1 MGTGTYLFECNFYIT
16 SINNGNNGFGFALGG
31 NAIKTEGWQAIATKG
46 SGVTTP
52 RSPNMS
58 WNTSANVQLTHSN
71 GNECTAQIKGTIR
84 ITVAGTIIPQVSL
97 TAAAAGIV
105 QPNSYFKVSRI
116 GSATTSYN

>member
-1 MGTGTYLFECNFYIT
+1 LFECNFYIT
-16 SINNGNNGFGFALGG
+16 SINSGNNGFGFGLDGTAT
-31 NAIKTEGWQAIATKG
+31 KTEGWQAIATKG

-58 WNTSANVQLTHSN
+58 WNTSANVQLTQSN

-97 TAAAAGIV
+97 GSAAAGIV

>member
-1 MGTGTYLFECNFYIT
+1 
-16 SINNGNNGFGFALGG
+16 
-31 NAIKTEGWQAIATKG
+31 
-46 SGVTTP
+46 
-52 RSPNMS
+52 MS
-58 WNTSANVQLTHSN
+58 WNTSANTSLTQSN

-97 TAAAAGIV
+97 GSAAAGIV

>member
-1 MGTGTYLFECNFYIT
+1 MRFLM
-16 SINNGNNGFGFALGG
+16 NNLNH
-31 NAIKTEGWQAIATKG
+31 IKLRSKG

-58 WNTSANVQLTHSN
+58 WNTSANVQLTQSN

-97 TAAAAGIV
+97 GSAAAGIV

>member
-1 MGTGTYLFECNFYIT
+1 
-16 SINNGNNGFGFALGG
+16 
-31 NAIKTEGWQAIATKG
+31 
-46 SGVTTP
+46 
-52 RSPNMS
+52 MS
-58 WNTSANVQLTHSN
+58 WNTSANVQLTQSN

-97 TAAAAGIV
+97 ENAAAGIV

>member
-1 MGTGTYLFECNFYIT
+1 LFECYFYLT
-16 SINNGNNGFGFALGG
+16 SIDGGNNGFGFALGG
-31 NAIKTEGWQAIATKG
+31 GATKTQSWQAIATKG

-58 WNTSANVQLTHSN
+58 WNTSANVQLTQSN

-97 TAAAAGIV
+97 ESAAAGVV
-105 QPNSYFKVSRI
+105 QPNSYFRI
-116 GSATTSYN
+116 TRVGSATTSYN

>member
-1 MGTGTYLFECNFYIT
+1 
-16 SINNGNNGFGFALGG
+16 
-31 NAIKTEGWQAIATKG
+31 
-46 SGVTTP
+46 
-52 RSPNMS
+52 MS
-58 WNTSANVQLTHSN
+58 WNTSANVQLTQSN

-97 TAAAAGIV
+97 GTAAAAIV